1 MGKRVNFLVFLLIL
15 IGDQLTKV
23 LAYTHLSLGRPV
35 PVIPRFFNL
44 TLVYNPGAAFGMF
57 AGLPDTQRRVMLI
70 VVSLIAL
77 IVVLRLFSETKG
89 DWVSQFALSSILAGA
104 TGNIIDRFRFDSV
117 VDFLDFYV
125 GTYHWPAFNVA
136 DSAISVGVFI
146 LVIRL
151 FFAAKKDEAVTN
163 EEVVCC

>member
-1 MGKRVNFLVFLLIL
+1 M
-15 IGDQLTKV
+15 
-23 LAYTHLSLGRPV
+23 
-35 PVIPRFFNL
+35 
-44 TLVYNPGAAFGMF
+44 
-57 AGLPDTQRRVMLI
+57 
-70 VVSLIAL
+70 
-77 IVVLRLFSETKG
+77 SE
-89 DWVSQFALSSILAGA
+89 FALSSILAGA
-104 TGNIIDRFRFDSV
+104 IGNIIDRFRFDSV